1 MKALKKLIAL
11 LLNCLSYFIPIRL
24 YILCKSKIY
33 NHWIL
38 RQIGVV
44 GANVNISLDCTL
56 VGGKYII
63 IKKGT
68 FIAAH
73 VTLTAWDNYLNQRFT
88 PKIEIGKNVSFGEYN
103 HITCINSIRIGDG
116 VLTGR
121 WVTITDNS
129 HGRFEDDQLGIVP
142 AFRPM
147 ISKGPT
153 IIGDRVWI
161 GDKATILPGVTIGE
175 SCIVAANTVVT
186 KDIPPFSLVAGNPA
200 KIIKQIDGNI

>member
-1 MKALKKLIAL
+1 MKALKKLIGL
-11 LLNCLSYFIPIRL
+11 MLNCLSYFIPMKL
-24 YILCKSKIY
+24 YILCKRRIY
-33 NHWIL
+33 NQWIL

-44 GANVNISLDCTL
+44 EDNVNISLDCTL
-56 VGGKYII
+56 VGGKYIF

-73 VTLTAWDNYLNQRFT
+73 AVITAWDNYLNQRFT
-88 PKIEIGKNVSFGEYN
+88 PKIEIGENVSLGEYN
-103 HITCINSIRIGDG
+103 HITCINSIKIGDG

-129 HGRFEDDQLGIVP
+129 HGRFEDDQIGINP

-147 ISKGPT
+147 FSKGPT

>member
-38 RQIGVV
+38 RQIG
-44 GANVNISLDCTL
+44 
-56 VGGKYII
+56 II
-63 IKKGT
+63 
-68 FIAAH
+68 
-73 VTLTAWDNYLNQRFT
+73 
-88 PKIEIGKNVSFGEYN
+88 
-103 HITCINSIRIGDG
+103 
-116 VLTGR
+116 
-121 WVTITDNS
+121 
-129 HGRFEDDQLGIVP
+129 P

-200 KIIKQIDGNI
+200 RIIKQIDGNI